1 MSIPEILS
9 QYGYVGVFIGTL
21 MEGETVLLLAGF
33 AANQGYLALPL
44 VIGIAFVGGTLG
56 DQIAF
61 FLGRRYGNRL
71 IHRYPRLAAH
81 KPRIDR
87 LIHRHQAPLI
97 MGVRFLYGMR
107 IAGPILIGT
116 SHVKVWRFVIFNMIG
131 AAIWATLITAL
142 GYLFGETI
150 QVVLKDI
157 HAYEKTLLVGVI
169 GAVLLLTVAR
179 WLYGRW
185 RG

>member
-1 MSIPEILS
+1 MNLPQILTD
-9 QYGYVGVFIGTL
+9 YGYLGVFIGTL

-33 AANQGYLALPL
+33 AAHQGYLVLGL
-44 VIGIAFVGGTLG
+44 VIAVAFVGGTLG

-71 IHRYPRLAAH
+71 IHRFPKLAAH
-81 KPRIDR
+81 KPKVDR
-87 LIHRHQAPLI
+87 LIHRHQVPLI

-116 SHVKVWRFVIFNMIG
+116 SHVKAWRFMVFNMIG
-131 AAIWATLITAL
+131 AAIWATVITTI
-142 GYLFGETI
+142 GYVFGQTVT
-150 QVVLKDI
+150 VVLKDI
-157 HAYEKTLLVGVI
+157 HGYEKTVLFSVI
-169 GAVLLLTVAR
+169 GVVALLTVAR

>member
-1 MSIPEILS
+1 MNLPQLLS
-9 QYGYVGVFIGTL
+9 DYGYLGVFVGAL

-33 AANQGYLALPL
+33 AAHQGYLMLPG

-71 IHRYPRLAAH
+71 IRRFPRLAAH
-81 KPRIDR
+81 KPKVDR
-87 LIHRHQAPLI
+87 LIHRHQVPLI

-116 SHVKVWRFVIFNMIG
+116 SHVKAWRFMLFNMIG
-131 AAIWATLITAL
+131 AALWATLISTL

-150 QVVLKDI
+150 AVVLKDI
-157 HAYEKTLLVGVI
+157 HGYEKTVLFAVAGVV
-169 GAVLLLTVAR
+169 VLLTLAR